1 MESKT
6 KIMKFEN
13 IALKGFQPNTLY
25 CFDYNLKGYLCNQCL
40 SKQECKIEQDNLK
53 YVALQLKRLS
63 KKECNSLK
71 KIISKERNL
80 KYD

>member
-25 CFDYNLKGYLCNQCL
+25 CFDYNLKGYLCNHAYL
-40 SKQECKIEQDNLK
+40 NKNVK
-53 YVALQLKRLS
+53 
-63 KKECNSLK
+63 
-71 KIISKERNL
+71 
-80 KYD
+80 